1 MLHKR
6 KMLSLK
12 MTSGLKHILKIFL
25 LLILLQV
32 ITFNSIF
39 AQREREE
46 PPPLKERL
54 FYGGNFALQ
63 FGTITNIQL
72 SPVIGVWLLPR
83 IAVAAGP
90 DYRFYK
96 YSYDKTNIYGGK
108 AYTEFVLIQNL
119 NSIIPIGGNTGIFLH
134 IEDEFLSLETEYWK
148 NPPYNS
154 ERFTINTLLA
164 GAGISQQIG
173 RRASM
178 NFMVLWALNESV
190 YEVYGTPEIR
200 ISFNF

>member
-1 MLHKR
+1 MLQKLA
-6 KMLSLK
+6 MLNLK
-12 MTSGLKHILKIFL
+12 KISGISRFSKTII
-25 LLILLQV
+25 LLIVFQY
-32 ITFNSIF
+32 ITCNQIF

-54 FYGGNFALQ
+54 FFGGNFALQ

-72 SPVIGVWLLPR
+72 SPVVGIWLLPR
-83 IAVAAGP
+83 LAVAAGP

-96 YSYDKTNIYGGK
+96 YSYDKTNIFGGK
-108 AYTEFVLIQNL
+108 IYTEFVLIQNL

-134 IEDEFLSLETEYWK
+134 LEDEFLSLETEYWK

-154 ERFTINTLLA
+154 DRFTINTLLA

-173 RRASM
+173 RRSSM
-178 NFMVLWALNESV
+178 NFMVLWALNESI
-190 YEVYGTPEIR
+190 YDVYGTPEIR

>member
-1 MLHKR
+1 MLQKLT
-6 KMLSLK
+6 MLNLK
-12 MTSGLKHILKIFL
+12 KFSGISRFSKTII
-25 LLILLQV
+25 LLIVFQHITYNQV
-32 ITFNSIF
+32 L

-54 FYGGNFALQ
+54 FFGGNFALQ

-72 SPVIGVWLLPR
+72 SPVVGIWLLPR
-83 IAVAAGP
+83 LAVAAGP

-96 YSYDKTNIYGGK
+96 YSYDKTNIFGGK
-108 AYTEFVLIQNL
+108 IYTEFVLIQNL

-134 IEDEFLSLETEYWK
+134 LEDEFLSLETEYWK
-148 NPPYNS
+148 NPPHNND
-154 ERFTINTLLA
+154 RFTINTLLA

-173 RRASM
+173 RRSSM
-178 NFMVLWALNESV
+178 NFMVLWALNESI
-190 YEVYGTPEIR
+190 YDVYGTPEIR

>member
-1 MLHKR
+1 MPP
-6 KMLSLK
+6 
-12 MTSGLKHILKIFL
+12 GLKRISKIIL
-25 LLILLQV
+25 LLIILQV
-32 ITFNSIF
+32 IIFNSIL
-39 AQREREE
+39 AQRDREE

-72 SPVIGVWLLPR
+72 SPVVGIWLLPR
-83 IAVAAGP
+83 LAVAAGP

-96 YSYDKTNIYGGK
+96 YSYNKTNIFGGK
-108 AYTEFVLIQNL
+108 VYTEFVLIQNL

-134 IEDEFLSLETEYWK
+134 LEDEFLSLETEYWK
-148 NPPYNS
+148 NPPYDN

-164 GAGISQQIG
+164 GAGVSQQIG

-178 NFMVLWALNESV
+178 NFMVLWALNEPV
-190 YEVYGTPEIR
+190 YDVYGTPEIR